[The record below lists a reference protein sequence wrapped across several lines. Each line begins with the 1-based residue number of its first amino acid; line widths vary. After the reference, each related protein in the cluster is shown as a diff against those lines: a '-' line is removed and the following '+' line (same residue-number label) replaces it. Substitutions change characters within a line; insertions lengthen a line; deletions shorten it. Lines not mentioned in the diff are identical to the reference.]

1 MTEEKEEK
9 SMVEVQEMN
18 DDESKKL
25 LLRIGYGHLG
35 LVRDT
40 HPYVVP
46 VHYAY
51 DEPHIYIY
59 TTEGKK
65 TEIIEAN
72 PEVCLQVENVNDEN
86 QNIKY
91 NDWNNWDIKRS
102 RNIFI
107 SVFYVGW
114 NVGDKFKT
122 FVSNENNHSASQQLE
137 RSFPIGWRKLPDMW
151 TI

>member
-1 MTEEKEEK
+1 
-9 SMVEVQEMN
+9 MVEVQEMN
-18 DDESKKL
+18 DDECKKL
-25 LLRIGYGHLG
+25 LVRVGYGHLG
-35 LVRDT
+35 LVRGT

-86 QNIKY
+86 HWQ
-91 NDWNNWDIKRS
+91 
-102 RNIFI
+102 
-107 SVFYVGW
+107 SV
-114 NVGDKFKT
+114 
-122 FVSNENNHSASQQLE
+122 
-137 RSFPIGWRKLPDMW
+137 I
-151 TI
+151 